1 MNTFLYKA
9 PWSLKSASTVNFR
22 PRVNSCPPGF
32 VSQVPRGSQCPPGL
46 PWDMGFWPPA
56 VQDQVKCIH
65 QSSTTRC
72 PMETGWENPL
82 PHMSPLGESCHLCL
96 AWVHTSRLRC
106 SRVFSPA
113 GQPPTQA
120 SFSSWPPESCRP
132 HSRQR
137 CLVCIPAFRAASF
150 FSPASLRC
158 VSFACLFHSLA
169 CCPWL
174 AVFPTVTGHTAMV
187 QGDPG
192 YLCLHITCFSLH
204 PRLTSVFLTR
214 HSAFSCGHPGSPAA
228 SLPAGS
234 WELCVAPLDLILALN
249 CPGIL
254 WMTRSWVSILS
265 LAIIAGTVPRA
276 CELCKIEYF
285 KILET
290 SISSK
295 VL

>member
-22 PRVNSCPPGF
+22 PRVNSRPPGF
-32 VSQVPRGSQCPPGL
+32 LSQVPHGSQCPPGL
-46 PWDMGFWPPA
+46 PWDIGFWPPA

-72 PMETGWENPL
+72 PMEAGWENPL

-137 CLVCIPAFRAASF
+137 CLPCLHPCFQSCQLFFPCIFEMCFFRLPFPFSGLLSLAGCIPRSHWTHCHGPGRPRIPLPPHHLLF
-150 FSPASLRC
+150 PASQAHLR
-158 VSFACLFHSLA
+158 
-169 CCPWL
+169 
-174 AVFPTVTGHTAMV
+174 FPGSA
-187 QGDPG
+187 
-192 YLCLHITCFSLH
+192 LCLLLWSSWLTSCFSSC
-204 PRLTSVFLTR
+204 RFLGALR
-214 HSAFSCGHPGSPAA
+214 GPFGPHPGSE
-228 SLPAGS
+228 LP
-234 WELCVAPLDLILALN
+234 WHFVDDTELSQHPF
-249 CPGIL
+249 
-254 WMTRSWVSILS
+254 TRDHSRHG
-265 LAIIAGTVPRA
+265 A
-276 CELCKIEYF
+276 
-285 KILET
+285 
-290 SISSK
+290 
-295 VL
+295 